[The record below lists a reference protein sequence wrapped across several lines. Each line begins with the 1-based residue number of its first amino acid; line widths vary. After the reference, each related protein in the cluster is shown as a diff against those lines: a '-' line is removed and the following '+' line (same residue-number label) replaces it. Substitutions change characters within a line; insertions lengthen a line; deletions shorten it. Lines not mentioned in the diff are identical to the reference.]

1 MIDLL
6 LRGVAIGSL
15 LAIVAST
22 LRTRSATAPLW
33 TFRLFALGAT
43 GFVVNGSPEISALLG
58 PAHYLTRLLSAGGVG
73 YFWLFAMALFS
84 RAPLRPRHAVPIV
97 AMTALSLPGPLLSA
111 TGLIGTKITYNMIEI
126 LLVGHVMFEI
136 WRNRTDDLVN
146 ARFAL
151 RFPFMVVIG
160 VVCLILTGFKF
171 AGLLGFPHAWLMELQ
186 AAAMAMTALAGASAF
201 TQERAR
207 LFESTVSKKSGS
219 DRSAPDMTLGDQAL
233 MNRLLELMDET
244 GFWRQP
250 GLTIGSTA
258 ERLGVPEYRLR
269 QLINRNLGYRNFS
282 DFLNERRV
290 AVAKLELQ
298 DPEKARVQ
306 ISTIA
311 FDLGYASLGPF
322 NRAFRDATGMSPRE
336 WRGSSADS

>member
-15 LAIVAST
+15 LAIFAST
-22 LRTRSATAPLW
+22 LRNRAANAPLW
-33 TFRLFALGAT
+33 TFRLFCLGAT
-43 GFVVNGSPEISALLG
+43 GFLVFGSAEISALIG
-58 PAHYLTRLLSAGGVG
+58 PVRHVMRLLSAGGVG

-84 RAPLRPRHAVPIV
+84 RHPLRIAHAVPIL
-97 AMTALSLPGPLLSA
+97 AMTAIALPGPLLSPA
-111 TGLIGTKITYNMIEI
+111 GQLGTKIVYNMIEI
-126 LLVGHVMFEI
+126 LLVGHVMIEI

-160 VVCLILTGFKF
+160 IVCLILTGFKF
-171 AGLLGFPHAWLMELQ
+171 AGLIGFPHHWLMELQ
-186 AAAMAMTALAGASAF
+186 AAATAFMALAGASAF
-201 TQERAR
+201 TQERPR
-207 LFESTVSKKSGS
+207 LFESAAVPKPSTEQPAPAMTPS
-219 DRSAPDMTLGDQAL
+219 DQHLMTRLFAL
-233 MNRLLELMDET
+233 VEET

-250 GLTIGSTA
+250 GLTIGVTA
-258 ERLGVPEYRLR
+258 EKLGVPEYRLR

-290 AVAKLELQ
+290 TLAKVELQ

-322 NRAFRDATGMSPRE
+322 NRAFRDATGMSPRQ
-336 WRGSSADS
+336 WRGAVCS